1 MVRPMPLR
9 CPWLGLATVILITV
23 AIVMAA
29 LMPSSP
35 ASAAVTK
42 ETAAE
47 RIAEEF
53 GVEVLRVRPGER
65 DGRPVWLLTVM
76 QPEGSSNATFQVHI
90 LAVDQESGDL
100 LPSFRHRNSGYDLPP
115 PAAGGGRPF

>member
-1 MVRPMPLR
+1 MVCPKPLR
-9 CPWLGLATVILITV
+9 SLCLGIIATVAVIT
-23 AIVMAA
+23 AP
-29 LMPSSP
+29 LMLSSP
-35 ASAAVTK
+35 ATAAVTK
-42 ETAAE
+42 EAAAE

-65 DGRPVWLLTVM
+65 DGRAIWLLTVM

-90 LAVDQESGDL
+90 LAIDQESGDL

>member
-1 MVRPMPLR
+1 MVCPKPLR
-9 CPWLGLATVILITV
+9 SLCLGIAAV
-23 AIVMAA
+23 ALFAGA
-29 LMPSSP
+29 LFTAPLMLSSP
-35 ASAAVTK
+35 ATAAVTK
-42 ETAAE
+42 EAAAE

-65 DGRPVWLLTVM
+65 DGRAIWLLTVM

-90 LAVDQESGDL
+90 LAIDQESGDL